1 MDKDEFQMVGKPK
14 SNVETGPEVISVH
27 NSFDAL
33 LAEVD
38 VNATVG
44 LRGCNDEQGM
54 LQADVLVDKGQEVIP
69 PTLDG

>member
-1 MDKDEFQMVGKPK
+1 MDNEGFQMVGKPK
-14 SNVETGPEVISVH
+14 SNAGPGPGVITEH

-38 VNATVG
+38 VNAIEV
-44 LRGCNDEQGM
+44 LSGCNDEQGM
-54 LQADVLVDKGQEVIP
+54 LQPDTLVDKGQEVIP